1 MAMLNNQRVYTFR
14 FLDTPSIY
22 KNAVIYQL
30 FGDVLWVLGESK
42 YRYVYIYMMFS
53 GPRRTLNNGDV
64 DIFCYFGYVCLFDE
78 VEAE

>member
-42 YRYVYIYMMFS
+42 YRYVYIYIWCSAAPEEPSIMVMLIYFVILDMFVF
-53 GPRRTLNNGDV
+53 LMK
-64 DIFCYFGYVCLFDE
+64 
-78 VEAE
+78 

>member
-1 MAMLNNQRVYTFR
+1 MGKSSKNVPFPMAMLNNQRVYTFR

-42 YRYVYIYMMFS
+42 YRYVYI
-53 GPRRTLNNGDV
+53 
-64 DIFCYFGYVCLFDE
+64 
-78 VEAE
+78 

>member
-1 MAMLNNQRVYTFR
+1 MEALMGKSSKHGPFPMAMLNNQRVYTFR

-42 YRYVYIYMMFS
+42 YRYVYIY
-53 GPRRTLNNGDV
+53 
-64 DIFCYFGYVCLFDE
+64 I
-78 VEAE
+78 